1 LRELAAES
9 VDNPTLEVRVDN
21 VAVKNL
27 DQYRVTSPV
36 FNVFFPQGAVFGL
49 EPGTH
54 GPVVSDGFWLLLK
67 PLSQGAHTIRVGSN
81 TGGTFVVDV
90 TWKLTV
96 SAQGESIQPAARM
109 PRRRH
114 LLPE

>member
-1 LRELAAES
+1 LLREFAAES
-9 VDNPTLEVRVDN
+9 VDNPALEVRVDH

-36 FNVFFPQGAVFGL
+36 FTVFFPQGAVFGL

-67 PLSQGAHTIRVGSN
+67 PLSQGAHTIQVPGITYN
-81 TGGTFVVDV
+81 
-90 TWKLTV
+90 LTV
-96 SAQGESIQPAARM
+96 STQGESIQPAARM
-109 PRRRH
+109 PRRKH
-114 LLPE
+114 LLP